1 MYEYLNY
8 RPQIMHLNNFQG
20 KIQPE
25 PDEKPD
31 LFKAIFLSSSDESA
45 SDSESESE
53 KKLPEQVSAEITAPR
68 NLSPP
73 RGIFANLDLD
83 ALSARPSQKQDK
95 IDEPDVSSNF
105 TASDGAKNLPS
116 GNNELGDDLMYG
128 PRLPSILPKVL
139 GSTSSNVIPSQPLN
153 SSSAVWV
160 ERLVRK
166 EKSNISSDSD
176 DSSESSSD
184 EVKKKSSKKK
194 KKLKKHSKHKKEKK
208 HKRHKSKSKHK
219 KKS

>member
-1 MYEYLNY
+1 
-8 RPQIMHLNNFQG
+8 MHFNIFQG

-31 LFKAIFLSSSDESA
+31 LFKAIFLSSSDESS
-45 SDSESESE
+45 SDSENESE
-53 KKLPEQVSAEITAPR
+53 KRLPEQVSAETIAPR

-95 IDEPDVSSNF
+95 IDEPDVSANC
-105 TASDGAKNLPS
+105 TASDGVKSLSS
-116 GNNELGDDLMYG
+116 GNNDLGDDLMYG
-128 PRLPSILPKVL
+128 PRLPSTLPKVI
-139 GSTSSNVIPSQPLN
+139 GSSSSNIIPSQTLDL
-153 SSSAVWV
+153 SSAVWV
-160 ERLVRK
+160 ERPVRK
-166 EKSNISSDSD
+166 EKSSVSSDSE

-184 EVKKKSSKKK
+184 TDKKKSSKKK
-194 KKLKKHSKHKKEKK
+194 KKLKKHSKHKKDKK